1 MVIQSLCDFN
11 KDIAQEVDAV
21 LFQYWTDG
29 YGDVP
34 VVILKNVDT
43 GDGKYQKETFVQS
56 FTFSNG
62 LHQGLRFQDSPLR
75 RRRSRMFLG
84 MTTTTPSSAADSLCP
99 IPGL

>member
-56 FTFSNG
+56 FTFASGNCIKDYG
-62 LHQGLRFQDSPLR
+62 SKTLHYVGDGQG
-75 RRRSRMFLG
+75 
-84 MTTTTPSSAADSLCP
+84 C
-99 IPGL
+99 